1 MSLKEED
8 LKRQWNKAISH
19 PEVTNYWINSDL
31 FNPELQDSIW
41 YGSDEIVLEIKYMNR
56 FTFIIRGVGDIDMEW
71 FEKDEEVADDKCSSF
86 DEYEIRT
93 WLGDHKIF
101 SDTDMAKAID
111 VEKLVFDNNNW
122 FQAELYDCKEDEY
135 ISDNWD
141 STWDTEPVNV
151 DSEGVMEYIREY
163 LRELLDEEEGHH
175 IMAEFD

>member
-1 MSLKEED
+1 MVLEEED
-8 LKRQWNKAISH
+8 LKRQWKIAINH

-41 YGSDEIVLEIKYMNR
+41 YGSDETVLEIKYMNR
-56 FTFIIRGVGDIDMEW
+56 FIFEIRCVGDIDMEW
-71 FEKDEEVADDKCSSF
+71 LEEDEKVTDDKCYSS

-111 VEKLVFDNNNW
+111 AGKLVFDNNNW
-122 FQAELYDCKEDEY
+122 FQAELYDCKENEY

-141 STWDTEPVNV
+141 STWDTEPVSV
-151 DSEGVMEYIREY
+151 DSDGVMEYIREY
-163 LRELLDEEEGHH
+163 LKELLDEEESHH
-175 IMAEFD
+175 IMAGFD